1 MDLVFFERTFIASWL
16 NNITAE
22 FAALIFSLLTRET
35 ISVVENSFGNQS
47 FRIEVKY
54 GCSPISQIILTAK
67 CISGFLFML
76 QIEFLLRLLS
86 VCAISVTIAFVCN
99 SLRITILAHITYF
112 SNTENFEFWHSGTG
126 SLIFSFIIMFIN
138 YLFITIFGVK
148 KTPLIDE
155 ITNKLRNYLFENI
168 IN

>member
-1 MDLVFFERTFIASWL
+1 MLTIKFLKLIAFLSVLLLFCLFGFSFFERTFIASWL

-54 GCSPISQIILTAK
+54 GCSPISQIILTANALVVFYLCCK
-67 CISGFLFML
+67 LNS
-76 QIEFLLRLLS
+76 LLRLLS

-112 SNTENFEFWHSGTG
+112 SNTENFEFCHSGTG
-126 SLIFSFIIMFIN
+126 SLIFSFIIMFITIII
-138 YLFITIFGVK
+138 YALFHPF
-148 KTPLIDE
+148 
-155 ITNKLRNYLFENI
+155 
-168 IN
+168 